1 MQLALEATSNSIY
14 SRIDGLD
21 SKEALELTS
30 LKANPLI
37 CKNFTFKSL
46 DKDKTGFTGVMANN
60 SMSPIIN
67 ENDIFTGSF
76 FTNPED
82 FTEGKLYVV
91 YLKDNFSIYVA
102 VKKVFRG
109 NLGELVLKSSGGNYK
124 DIRINCNPEEI
135 IIARL
140 TSLYRIF

>member
-1 MQLALEATSNSIY
+1 MQLALELANNSIY
-14 SRIDGLD
+14 SKIDGLD

-30 LKANPLI
+30 FKANPLI

-46 DKDKTGFTGVMANN
+46 DKTGFTGVMANN

-67 ENDIFTGSF
+67 ENDIFTASF

-91 YLKDNFSIYVA
+91 YLKDDFSIYAA

-109 NLGELVLKSSGGNYK
+109 NLGELVLKSNGGNYK